1 MCGTLDTDIIQVIEQ
16 FGMRF
21 FKLLLQHLPSCASC
35 FPVNQGSSQPVNAFT
50 VLMTAARDAV
60 GNDLPTIVNNPKT
73 SVEKL
78 NNEVLKFFE
87 EKECNFPRNAG
98 ARATC
103 FVSKLVE
110 LLYYVDGH
118 YNKIESVLSMS
129 TKVPTVFK
137 TRFSGFNCPEK
148 HKHKKRTL
156 SNLGEQKLEKYT
168 IQIRELI
175 QQSWTKPVNK
185 IYTYIQFRC
194 YQN

>member
-1 MCGTLDTDIIQVIEQ
+1 
-16 FGMRF
+16 
-21 FKLLLQHLPSCASC
+21 
-35 FPVNQGSSQPVNAFT
+35 
-50 VLMTAARDAV
+50 MTAARDSV
-60 GNDLPTIVNNPKT
+60 GNDLPSIVNDPKT

-98 ARATC
+98 VRATS

-118 YNKIESVLSMS
+118 YNKIEPVLSMS
-129 TKVPTVFK
+129 TKVPTVSK

-156 SNLGEQKLEKYT
+156 SNLAEQKLEKYT

-175 QQSWTKPVNK
+175 QGQQYLNEMPWA
-185 IYTYIQFRC
+185 
-194 YQN
+194 